1 MSTMARHTAAVIAI
15 FVVVNLVSIGDE
27 FCSSVEDVSVSNL
40 KEVLLLN
47 YNCCW
52 SVGKDLKSIMFR
64 HDYLMEANYVGKC
77 LFIVR
82 TTELTQTSSALFHY
96 GHLL

>member
-1 MSTMARHTAAVIAI
+1 MSTMTRHTTIIAI
-15 FVVVNLVSIGDE
+15 FVVVNLGSIGDE

-52 SVGKDLKSIMFR
+52 SVGKDLKSIMFM
-64 HDYLMEANYVGKC
+64 HDYLMDSISN
-77 LFIVR
+77 FIYIH
-82 TTELTQTSSALFHY
+82 SNI
-96 GHLL
+96 